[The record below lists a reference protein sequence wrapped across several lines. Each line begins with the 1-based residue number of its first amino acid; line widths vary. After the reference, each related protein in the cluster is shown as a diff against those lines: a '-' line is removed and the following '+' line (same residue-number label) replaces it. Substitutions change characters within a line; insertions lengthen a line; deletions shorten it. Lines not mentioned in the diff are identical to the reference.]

1 MGIKRKIIA
10 GFISIGLLL
19 LLSGVIS
26 SGELVRLNRTTAELL
41 KRSQGS
47 IELSKRLLDAVQE
60 ENTALLLSLADT
72 VGGASDSII
81 ARHRNEF
88 QTALDQTYTHY
99 RGHGLKTE
107 ELDQIASTGSYY
119 HSILTTMPD
128 SLDMVWFSDVYKTTY
143 HNLTTSIK
151 TFMISTQNQIVDFAT
166 QIEQNAYR
174 ASMVGIIAL
183 ASGFLLI
190 VLFYFLLNSFFIR
203 PVLRIRRGLKNYLE
217 RSIPYSAAVET
228 HDEMG
233 DLSALILQL
242 VERSKGR

>member
-26 SGELVRLNRTTAELL
+26 SGELYRLNRTTSELL

-72 VGGASDSII
+72 TGVVDSVV
-81 ARHRNEF
+81 ARHRGDF
-88 QTALDQTYTHY
+88 QQTLDATYTHY
-99 RGHGLKTE
+99 RTHGLKTN

-119 HSILTTMPD
+119 HSILSSMPD
-128 SLDMVWFSDVYKTTY
+128 SLDMSWFSDVYKTTY
-143 HNLTTSIK
+143 HNLTTAIK

-203 PVLRIRRGLKNYLE
+203 PALQIRRGLKNYLE
-217 RSIPYSAAVET
+217 RSIPYTSSVET
-228 HDEMG
+228 NDEMG

-242 VERSKGR
+242 IERSKVR